1 MVALYRLNM
10 SSSRDDKN
18 QKPYDFDYYL
28 NNKDQ
33 LPTADS
39 KQVCP
44 TRDPFGR
51 DKNAPEMYSVKFFP
65 KKPKPTITGSE
76 SVNFVVQNEIKIYIF

>member
-33 LPTADS
+33 YPTADS

-44 TRDPFGR
+44 TRDPFGK

-65 KKPKPTITGSE
+65 KKPKPTINQ
-76 SVNFVVQNEIKIYIF
+76 VNITWNDPSNWQRKC